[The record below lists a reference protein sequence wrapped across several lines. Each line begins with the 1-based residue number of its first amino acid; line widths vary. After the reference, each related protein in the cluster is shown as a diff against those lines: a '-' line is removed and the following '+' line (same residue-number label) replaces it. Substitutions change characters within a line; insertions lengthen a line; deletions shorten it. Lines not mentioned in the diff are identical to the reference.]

1 MTNALKES
9 SKVKD
14 VICELE
20 QNGMFETL
28 VRIGM
33 VPTQWYDYSNIYS
46 LFQKEVKKT
55 SSKMQAYENTAIT
68 FNCSSEKIRLIVRR
82 MNEKI

>member
-1 MTNALKES
+1 MTNAQKEN

-28 VRIGM
+28 IRLGI

-46 LFQKEVKKT
+46 LFKNEVIRT
-55 SSKMQAYENTAIT
+55 GSKMQAYENVAII
-68 FNCSSEKIRLIVRR
+68 FNCSSEKIRLVIRR
-82 MNEKI
+82 MNEAI